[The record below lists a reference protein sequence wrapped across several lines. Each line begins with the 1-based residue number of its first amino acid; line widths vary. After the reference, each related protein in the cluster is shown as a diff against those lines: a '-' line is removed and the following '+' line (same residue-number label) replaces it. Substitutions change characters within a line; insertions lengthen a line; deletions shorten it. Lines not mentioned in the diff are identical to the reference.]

1 MFVDTANIYI
11 QAGNG
16 GNGCVSFHREKY
28 VAAGGPDGG
37 DGGVGGSVI
46 FVADSNLSTLMDF
59 RYKKKYKAENG
70 EDGKSARRTGKK
82 GEDIIIGVPCGTL
95 IKNTAT
101 GGILADLTEN
111 GQKFVAAKGGNGG
124 FGNVHFATSTRQI
137 PRFAKPGLKGGEL
150 EVTLELKLL
159 ADVGLVGFPNVGKST
174 LLSRTSDADPKIA
187 NYHFTT
193 LDPNLGVVNLDSER
207 SFVLAD
213 IPGLIEG
220 ASDGVGL
227 GHDFLKH
234 IERTRLIVHVVD
246 ISGIEGRNPVE
257 DFDIINNELK
267 SFSTTIADKIQI
279 IAENKTDLNINPEL
293 RTQFEEEMKK
303 RGFEVYP
310 ISAATGAGVK
320 DLLNRVYNILQTIP
334 KLPVI
339 DFEQLPETEPDE
351 TPFTVRRENEKF
363 VVEGGYIEYL
373 INSTNFGD
381 NESLG
386 FFQNS
391 LKRKGIIDALR
402 EKGAKEGDT
411 VSMYDIEFDFVD

>member
-1 MFVDTANIYI
+1 MFVDTATIYI

-37 DGGVGGSVI
+37 DGGVGGSVV
-46 FVADSNLSTLMDF
+46 FMADSNLATLMDF

-82 GEDIIIGVPCGTL
+82 GEDIIIKVPCGTI

-101 GGILADLTEN
+101 GGVLADLTEN
-111 GQKFVAAKGGNGG
+111 GQKFVAAKGGSGG
-124 FGNVHFATSTRQI
+124 FGNVHFATATRQI
-137 PRFAKPGLKGGEL
+137 PRFAKPGLKGREL

-174 LLSRTSDADPKIA
+174 LLSRTSDANPKIA

-193 LDPNLGVVNLDSER
+193 LDPNLGVVNLDDER

-246 ISGIEGRNPVE
+246 VSGIEGRNPIE

-267 SFSTTIADKIQI
+267 SFSDIIADKIQI
-279 IAENKTDLNINPEL
+279 IAENKTDLNMNPEL
-293 RTQFEEEMKK
+293 KEQFETEMKK
-303 RGFEVYP
+303 RGYEVFP

-320 DLLNRVYNILQTIP
+320 ELLNHVYNVLQTIP
-334 KLPVI
+334 KMI
-339 DFEQLPETEPDE
+339 QEFEALPEEE
-351 TPFTVRRENEKF
+351 QEEVPFTVRRENEKF

-391 LKRKGIIDALR
+391 LRRKGIIDALR

-411 VSMYDIEFDFVD
+411 VAMYDIEFDFVD

>member
-46 FVADSNLSTLMDF
+46 FMVDSNLSTLMDF
-59 RYKKKYKAENG
+59 RYKKKYKAGNG

-82 GEDIIIGVPCGTL
+82 GEDIIIRVPCGT
-95 IKNTAT
+95 IVKNTAT

-111 GQKFVAAKGGNGG
+111 GQTFVAAKGGSGG
-124 FGNVHFATSTRQI
+124 FGNSHFATATRQI
-137 PRFAKPGLKGGEL
+137 PRFAKPGLKGREL

-174 LLSRTSDADPKIA
+174 FLSRTSDADPKIA

-193 LDPNLGVVNLDSER
+193 LNPNLGVVSLDGER

-220 ASDGVGL
+220 ASEGVGL
-227 GHDFLKH
+227 GHDFLRH

-246 ISGIEGRNPVE
+246 ISGCEGRNPIE

-267 SFSTTIADKIQI
+267 SFSEVIADKVQI
-279 IAENKTDLNINPEL
+279 IAENKTDLNMNPEL
-293 RTQFEEEMKK
+293 RERFEKEMTE
-303 RGFEVYP
+303 RGYELFP
-310 ISAATGAGVK
+310 ISAATGDGVK
-320 DLLNRVYNILQTIP
+320 ELLNHIYDVLQTIP
-334 KLPVI
+334 KLPELN
-339 DFEQLPETEPDE
+339 FEALPEEENDDV
-351 TPFTVRRENEKF
+351 PFTVRRENEKF
-363 VVEGGYIEYL
+363 VIEGGYIEYL

-391 LKRKGIIDALR
+391 LRRKGIIDALR
-402 EKGAKEGDT
+402 KKGAKDGDT
-411 VSMYDIEFDFVD
+411 VAMYDIEFDFVD